1 MSQQVIIT
9 TDSQTEIKPL
19 IESAIRTELRMLE
32 HSLERTAQRLRM
44 FEEQYHMPSEEFEQ
58 RWGAGQ
64 LPESLD
70 FIEWAGEIQTYR
82 LLQAHRQ
89 ALQGVHLV

>member
-1 MSQQVIIT
+1 MSQQVVIT

-32 HSLERTAQRLRM
+32 LGLQRTSERLRL
-44 FEEQYHMPSEEFEQ
+44 FEEQYQMTSEEFEQ
-58 RWGAGQ
+58 RWNAGH

-70 FIEWAGEIQTYR
+70 FVEWAGEIQTHR

-89 ALQGVHLV
+89 ALQGVHLD